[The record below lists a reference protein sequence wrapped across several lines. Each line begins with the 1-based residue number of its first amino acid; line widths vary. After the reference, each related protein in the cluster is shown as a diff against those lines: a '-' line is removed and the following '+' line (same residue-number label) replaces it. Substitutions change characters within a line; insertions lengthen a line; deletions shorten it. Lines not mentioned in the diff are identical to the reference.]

1 MLEKTPP
8 NSYRVYHVD
17 AAGQRVDHTNFTAV
31 DDGAACDNALSLQEK
46 GGWPAIELWVNHRQ
60 VPCEAAPTDVA
71 AETKTTNPGAT
82 WGRRIATGYLP
93 RAEQL
98 RAEAARMTNPKN
110 KQAMLNLAA
119 NYEQLANSVSKSRKP
134 DSDM

>member
-1 MLEKTPP
+1 LEKTTTP

-17 AAGQRVDHTNFTAV
+17 AAGRRVDHMNFTAA
-31 DDGAACDNALSLQEK
+31 DDGAACDHALSLQEK
-46 GGWPAIELWVNHRQ
+46 GGWPAIELWVSHRQ
-60 VPCEAAPTDVA
+60 VPCEAATRETTDQDA
-71 AETKTTNPGAT
+71 N

-98 RAEAARMTNPKN
+98 RAEAAKMTNPKN

-134 DSDM
+134 DSDTTG